1 MKKQNS
7 KNTTPVRNSQFSKH
21 LRMKLKQNRKIFAV
35 TLLLQLLGIPA
46 AAVCQIIVNCK
57 VEALICN
64 LMHLDARS
72 TTDALAGYEYLYNIS
87 LLMLAAAVLSGI
99 FTAIRSFSYL
109 HKRSGT
115 DITLSLPL
123 SKKQLFLADYLSGLL
138 TYIIPYIA
146 VVILTMPVW
155 FIRSERKTAPFDNP
169 MPQDLIH
176 FSPNNYV
183 LPSLG
188 FILKLELFIL
198 LAMIFIY
205 TFTVLISLCCGTLT
219 DTLIYLVLSNASA
232 GLLLYS
238 FRTLTAQCFVNII
251 DLDFNSTYEFERLTP
266 AGAVRFIYR
275 YMCNESE
282 RYRVESGDTNWAMW
296 CTALCIICFIAAY
309 FVFRHRK
316 AEDTGKTVIVPAL
329 FIATAALLVG
339 AVMFT
344 VFRFYDFYYITH
356 SIFSAETAV
365 LILIAVIISFAAY
378 SILLSLKERKIRFIP
393 SPRKM
398 LLPAFSAASA
408 IAVYLAMLNTNGFG
422 MIYSVPKADDVAK
435 AHIHLPTSDIKY
447 FPEGEVITN
456 CYTDTESIKQIC
468 ELNTSLNEDL
478 RLSLEDSYALENF
491 YKENYPNVAAFR
503 SESDLYEHYN
513 IYSSDDAIQITYCMK
528 NGKVYVKTFIP
539 FVTDYTESEI
549 FKYEAEQ
556 LNKDIVHPYQQTVDS
571 LDTKKFRV
579 CFGDTEFT
587 EKLYGKRFHSY
598 IASTDQYPCEYVA
611 TEFDLDLLKEILC
624 TSYYPVYYS
633 TEDCY
638 VFYIENYSEKGYYK
652 QTNLKYFLPKE
663 YSDIYEKFIKTSNA
677 QKAKWYTIDENGNK
691 TSVNT

>member
-123 SKKQLFLADYLSGLL
+123 SKKQLFFADYLSGLL

-155 FIRSERKTAPFDNP
+155 FLRSEHPTAPFNNP
-169 MPQDLIH
+169 MPVDLIH
-176 FSPNNYV
+176 FSAGDYI

-198 LAMIFIY
+198 LTMIFIY
-205 TFTVLISLCCGTLT
+205 TFTVLITICCGTFT

-238 FRTLTAQCFVNII
+238 FSALTTQCLVNEDIYY
-251 DLDFNSTYEFERLTP
+251 NSTYEFERLTP
-266 AGAVRFIYR
+266 AGAIHFVYR
-275 YMCNESE
+275 YMCNENE
-282 RYRVESGDTNWAMW
+282 YYHVESGDTNWALW

-309 FVFRHRK
+309 LIFLHRK

-329 FIATAALLVG
+329 FIITAVLSVVG
-339 AVMFT
+339 LIFT
-344 VFRFYDFYYITH
+344 VFRFYELSR
-356 SIFSAETAV
+356 SISSTETAI

-378 SILLSLKERKIRFIP
+378 SILLSLKKRKIRFIP
-393 SPRKM
+393 SPKEM
-398 LLPAFSAASA
+398 LLPVFSAASA
-408 IAVYLAMLNTNGFG
+408 IALYLAMLNTHAFG
-422 MIYSVPKADDVAK
+422 MIYSVPDAKDVAK
-435 AHIHLPTSDIKY
+435 VHIHLPTSNIRSYNRGGLENTYK
-447 FPEGEVITN
+447 
-456 CYTDTESIKQIC
+456 DTESIKQIC
-468 ELNTSLNEDL
+468 DLNTSLNEDL
-478 RLSLEDSYALENF
+478 RLSLEDGYVLENF
-491 YKENYPNVAAFR
+491 FKENYPNVSAFR
-503 SESDLYEHYN
+503 SDADDYEHRT
-513 IYSSDDAIQITYCMK
+513 IYSDDGTIQITYCMK
-528 NGKVYVKTFIP
+528 NGKIYTKTFIP

-556 LNKDIVHPYQQTVDS
+556 LNQYIVHPYQVAVNY
-571 LDTKKFRV
+571 LDTKQFRV
-579 CFGDTEFT
+579 CFGGTEFT
-587 EKLYGKRFHSY
+587 ERLYGKRFHSY
-598 IASTDQYPCEYVA
+598 IACTDQYPFEYVA
-611 TEFDLDLLKEILC
+611 TEFDLDLLKNILC

-638 VFYIENYSEKGYYK
+638 VFYIEEYNEKTGYYN

-663 YSDIYEKFIKTSNA
+663 YSDIYEEFIKTSNA
-677 QKAKWYTIDENGNK
+677 HKVKWYTMDENGNK

>member
-1 MKKQNS
+1 
-7 KNTTPVRNSQFSKH
+7 
-21 LRMKLKQNRKIFAV
+21 
-35 TLLLQLLGIPA
+35 
-46 AAVCQIIVNCK
+46 
-57 VEALICN
+57 
-64 LMHLDARS
+64 
-72 TTDALAGYEYLYNIS
+72 
-87 LLMLAAAVLSGI
+87 MLAAAVLSGI

-123 SKKQLFLADYLSGLL
+123 SKKQLFFADYLSGLL

-169 MPQDLIH
+169 MPEDLIH

-198 LAMIFIY
+198 LTMIFIY
-205 TFTVLISLCCGTLT
+205 TFTVLITICCGTFT

-282 RYRVESGDTNWAMW
+282 RYRVESGDTNWALW

-344 VFRFYDFYYITH
+344 VFRFYDFYDITH

-393 SPRKM
+393 SPKKM

-422 MIYSVPKADDVAK
+422 MIYSVPKAEDVAK

-447 FPEGEVITN
+447 FPEGGIPITN

-468 ELNTSLNEDL
+468 DLNTSLNEDL

-491 YKENYPNVAAFR
+491 FKENYPNVSAFR
-503 SESDLYEHYN
+503 SDADDYEHRT
-513 IYSSDDAIQITYCMK
+513 IYSDDGTIQITYCMK
-528 NGKVYVKTFIP
+528 NGKIYTKTFIP
-539 FVTDYTESEI
+539 FVTDYTKSEI

-556 LNKDIVHPYQQTVDS
+556 LNQYIVHPYQVAVDY
-571 LDTKKFRV
+571 LDTKQFRV
-579 CFGDTEFT
+579 CFGGTEFT
-587 EKLYGKRFHSY
+587 ERLYGKRFHSY
-598 IASTDQYPCEYVA
+598 IACTDQYPFEYVA
-611 TEFDLDLLKEILC
+611 TEFDLDLLKNILC

-638 VFYIENYSEKGYYK
+638 VFYIEEYNEKTGYYN

-663 YSDIYEKFIKTSNA
+663 YSDIYEEFIKTSNA
-677 QKAKWYTIDENGNK
+677 HKVKWYTMDENGNK